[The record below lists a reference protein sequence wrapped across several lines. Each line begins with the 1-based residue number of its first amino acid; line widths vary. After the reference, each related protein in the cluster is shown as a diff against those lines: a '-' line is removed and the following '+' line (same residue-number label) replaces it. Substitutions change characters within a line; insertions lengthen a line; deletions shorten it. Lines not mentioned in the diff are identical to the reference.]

1 MLAAEAGCNGVVL
14 SNHGGRQLETSRS
27 GIEILVE
34 VVDALKQRKLWNPE
48 RFPVFIDGGVRV
60 RPKLAPAELTLQRAS
75 DVLKAVALGASGVGI
90 GRPFLY
96 AMSAYGEEGVRH
108 AIQVLKDEMEM
119 NMRLIGAPTLRDLS
133 PSMVDTSAI
142 SQRNVAAPTVSQAV
156 SIYEPLPPL
165 VRGGGIAAKL

>member
-34 VVDALKQRKLWNPE
+34 VVDALKSRKLWNPE
-48 RFPVFIDGGVRV
+48 RFPVFIDGGVR
-60 RPKLAPAELTLQRAS
+60 RAS